1 MSHKFLNLFS
11 LFLITLVS
19 LEAVATEN
27 VNRPAPNCTLSNLE
41 VSDKYDLQRFK
52 GQVVYVDFWA
62 SWCGPCVQ
70 SFPYMN
76 TLNRDL
82 KEQGLQ
88 VLGVNLDENAEDA
101 KNFVSHTP
109 PQFLVATDTNGTCA
123 KEFGVKAMPSTFLV
137 DRKGM
142 IREIHYGFRPG
153 EANEFRSKVEQLL
166 AEPIN

>member
-1 MSHKFLNLFS
+1 MPHKLLNLFS
-11 LFLITLVS
+11 LLLLALVCF
-19 LEAVATEN
+19 EAVATED
-27 VNRPAPNCTLSNLE
+27 VNRPAPNCALSNLE
-41 VSDKYDLQRFK
+41 VSEKYDLQRFK

-76 TLNRDL
+76 TLNHDL

-88 VLGVNLDENAEDA
+88 VLGINLDENAEDA
-101 KNFVSHTP
+101 HDFVSHTP
-109 PQFLVATDTNGTCA
+109 PEFLVAADSNGNCA

-137 DRKGM
+137 DRKGV

-153 EANEFRSKVEQLL
+153 EAKEFRGKVEQLL
-166 AEPIN
+166 AEPLN